1 MSLFQVPG
9 WAVAAAPVQES
20 KKRKRKANGQSEDAE
35 FQDLVAQ
42 IQKITPPDLPTKKKR
57 RKADKP
63 KKDDAPVVMADPT
76 PQKVGDAAGTKS
88 ETKKD
93 RKKQKHAAKPV
104 PSNPTSPQKQKS
116 PSKQKQSPAA
126 TKPTPA
132 ATLTP
137 LQKQM
142 KGSLD
147 GARFRYV
154 CK

>member
-9 WAVAAAPVQES
+9 WSVAAAPVQES
-20 KKRKRKANGQSEDAE
+20 KKRKRKVNGQSEDAE

-42 IQKITPPDLPTKKKR
+42 IQKITPPDLPSKKKR

-63 KKDDAPVVMADPT
+63 KKDAAPVVTADPA
-76 PQKVGDAAGTKS
+76 PQKPDDAVGNKS
-88 ETKKD
+88 ETKKE
-93 RKKQKHAAKPV
+93 RKKQKQTPKPAA
-104 PSNPTSPQKQKS
+104 PSNPTSPQKQKQS
-116 PSKQKQSPAA
+116 LAASKSTAVAA
-126 TKPTPA
+126 
-132 ATLTP
+132 LTP

-154 CK
+154 YR